1 VSDLEM
7 KGLFVTV
14 EGIDGAG
21 KTTQLGWL
29 KDFFQRQGRGVVTT
43 REPGGTSL
51 GEALRA
57 LLLSP
62 QQTMDP
68 ETETLLIFAAR
79 REHLAR
85 VILPALG
92 EGKVVLCDRFTDAT
106 YAYQGNGRGVAHDRI
121 RALEQWVQR
130 DLQPDLTILFDV
142 PVELGQQRARSTRE
156 ADRFER
162 ERVEFFER
170 VRQGYL
176 QRARENASRFLV
188 VDASV
193 GTLDIHKVLEE
204 RLVTHDF

>member
-1 VSDLEM
+1 M
-7 KGLFVTV
+7 NGLFITV

-21 KTTQLGWL
+21 KTTQLAWL
-29 KDFFQRQGRGVVTT
+29 TDFFQRRGRSVLTT
-43 REPGGTSL
+43 REPGGTAL

-57 LLLSP
+57 LLLNP
-62 QQTMDP
+62 EQAMHP
-68 ETETLLIFAAR
+68 ETEALLIFAAR

-85 VILPALG
+85 VIVPALD

-106 YAYQGNGRGVAHDRI
+106 YAYQGNGRGVAYDKLRV
-121 RALEQWVQR
+121 LEQWVQG

-142 PVELGQQRARSTRE
+142 PVALGRQRAGATRE

-176 QRARENASRFLV
+176 QRARENPSRFLV

-193 GTLDIHKVLEE
+193 SALEIQKVLEI
-204 RLVTHDF
+204 RLITK